1 MDPRAGG
8 EVRVRERSCARTE
21 CSEGAQGSG
30 RLGSVESRLSRGM
43 GLAFGERAVP
53 VPADESHS
61 GPRTLPRAPRDVA
74 DTCGGGGGGGERER
88 ERGARAPRLC
98 VF

>member
-8 EVRVRERSCARTE
+8 EVRGRERSCARTE

-74 DTCGGGGGGGERER
+74 DTCGGER

-98 VF
+98 VFRGPAG